1 METNNQNEKFPG
13 FPPEP
18 KTNFWRCPNII
29 NEYTHILNGSEHKV
43 LFYILRHTW
52 GFNKTADEISLSQ
65 LVKGIKKFDAG
76 TGLTKPTVIEAI
88 KGLIKKD
95 FIKKS
100 KGRKANSYE
109 LVKNF
114 NSPSKE
120 FLPFGSNKNLHT
132 IDKIAI
138 NNKQYGSSFN
148 KKPYYDGM
156 PMIKKNGR
164 WFVIRGHNDFCEF
177 GTDESKIE
185 WKPIYS
191 NHKYENKNT
200 IQEG

>member
-1 METNNQNEKFPG
+1 METNSQNEKFPG

-29 NEYTHILNGSEHKV
+29 NEYSHILNGSEHKV

-65 LVKGIKKFDAG
+65 LVKGIKNFDVG

-88 KGLIKKD
+88 KNLIKKD

-114 NSPSKE
+114 NSPSKK
-120 FLPFGSNKNLHT
+120 FLPIGSKKKLHT
-132 IDKIAI
+132 IDKVAI
-138 NNKQYGSSFN
+138 NNKQYNHSPKKKASFWGKPIWEDEN
-148 KKPYYDGM
+148 GKK
-156 PMIKKNGR
+156 
-164 WFVIRGHNDFCEF
+164 FVIRGQNDFCEF
-177 GTDESKIE
+177 VGDESEIE
-185 WKPIYS
+185 W
-191 NHKYENKNT
+191 E
-200 IQEG
+200 